1 MKKFFSLMLVALVM
15 LGVTA
20 CEQDVTIDTPKSEGL
35 SFYAEIAMTR
45 ADLEQGDDGKWATVW
60 EGNETLTVYNE
71 EHTEFY
77 KFTNSIEEPNMFSCT
92 EEGVENI
99 VDQNI
104 IIELT
109 HGEDCYISE
118 MGKRG
123 LLISESI
130 FEFDPTETISLHA
143 RNSFLRYTYN
153 GEGIVTLSLEY
164 EGMPFITKDMP
175 SGASTYTSS
184 NTGEQWVSFDA
195 PDVTDG
201 SVVSAV
207 LSYSIN
213 GVKVKETTIN
223 LAQGKVYNLGDLT
236 DNTVY
241 VYKPITSLVDLT
253 DGEYIIVAT
262 VDDKSYAMSDTLEGG
277 KINGSEI
284 QLTDGVVSLENA
296 EGFVWNIAER
306 TDGNFSISNGTKYLS
321 WSSSTNFGLVDEVYS
336 WIPSSENEGWK
347 FVAGTT
353 ARCILF
359 QTLNGNNR
367 FAPYAVSN
375 FTSTDYKP
383 IKLYKKMAE
392 NEEPY
397 KTPIITADITS
408 KSVGVE
414 GEKFE
419 ISVTATNFDVKD
431 IVVEKDVEWFTATHN
446 GEGKIAVSVAEN
458 ATTSVR
464 EGNIT
469 ISYPGATSVVVTL
482 SQAANAVKATIA
494 EFLAAAED
502 DTLYELSGTI
512 ISVVNETYGNFTIMD
527 DTGEVYIYGLC
538 SPEGVEK
545 YWEKSGAKCGD
556 DIIIKTVR
564 TSHNGTA
571 QGKNAIFVKLTSPG
585 TRAFW
590 TFDKTNVNFASVG
603 GQEIVTI
610 DAYNLTESVNVDSDN
625 TQFSATYADGKLTI
639 TAAENTTTEV
649 ISGNITVTCG
659 TLSQTITVSQ
669 AAKST
674 GEEADTWTLVEDA
687 STLKVDDQVV
697 IVAVDYNYAL
707 STTQNNNNRGQI
719 DVTKG
724 DKTVTIN
731 EKVQILTLEEGTV
744 DGTFALNTGSGYL
757 YAASSSSNN
766 LKTKTTLDANGSWK
780 ITIDNGVATIIA
792 QGTNTR
798 NYMQYNSTSVLFSCY
813 ASDKPQK
820 DIAIYKKN

>member
-20 CEQDVTIDTPKSEGL
+20 CEQNVTIDTPKSEGL

-45 ADLEQGDDGKWATVW
+45 ANLEQGTDDGKWTTVW
-60 EGNETLTVYNE
+60 EGNETLYVNE
-71 EHTEFY
+71 FAFTNTESEPS
-77 KFTNSIEEPNMFSCT
+77 KFTCT
-92 EEGVENI
+92 TEGVADLVGQDVTIKMDNNSVPESGKGI
-99 VDQNI
+99 M
-104 IIELT
+104 IEQ
-109 HGEDCYISE
+109 
-118 MGKRG
+118 
-123 LLISESI
+123 SI
-130 FEFDPTETISLHA
+130 TAFDPTS
-143 RNSFLRYTYN
+143 
-153 GEGIVTLSLEY
+153 
-164 EGMPFITKDMP
+164 
-175 SGASTYTSS
+175 
-184 NTGEQWVSFDA
+184 
-195 PDVTDG
+195 
-201 SVVSAV
+201 
-207 LSYSIN
+207 
-213 GVKVKETTIN
+213 TIN
-223 LAQGKVYNLGDLT
+223 LTAKNAFFRFTYTGDVTFTLSQPLFVVDGAEVDTITVTADGDTWVSVLPGTADLSFVGSTNGETKTKENFNIVAGKIYNLGTLT

-262 VDDKSYAMSDTLEGG
+262 VDDKSYAMSDTLSSG

-284 QLTDGVVSLENA
+284 QLTDGIVSLENA
-296 EGFVWNIAER
+296 EGFVWNIAEI

-321 WSSSTNFGLVDEVYS
+321 WSSSTSFGLVDDVYS

-353 ARCILF
+353 TNLSTVRCILF
-359 QTLNGNNR
+359 QTQNGNNR

-464 EGNIT
+464 EGYIT

-482 SQAANAVKATIA
+482 SQAANAVKVTIA

-512 ISVVNETYGNFTIMD
+512 ISVVNTTYGNFTIMD
-527 DTGEVYIYGLC
+527 DTGEVYIYGLY
-538 SPEGVEK
+538 SPEGAEK
-545 YWEKSGAKCGD
+545 YWSESNAKLGD
-556 DIIIKTVR
+556 DITIKTVR
-564 TSHNGTA
+564 TSHNGIA
-571 QGKNAIFVKLTSPG
+571 QGANAIFVELVSPG

-590 TFDKTNVNFASVG
+590 TFDKTDVNFASNG
-603 GQEIVTI
+603 GSEEVNVEI
-610 DAYNLTESVNVDSDN
+610 YNLDEQVTVASDN
-625 TQFSATYADGKLTI
+625 AQFTASYTDGVLTI
-639 TAAENTTTEV
+639 TAAENTVSEV
-649 ISGNITVTCG
+649 IEGKITVTCG
-659 TLSQTITVSQ
+659 TLSQTITVSL

-674 GEEADTWTLVEDA
+674 GEEADAWTLVTDA
-687 STLKVDDQVV
+687 STLAVDDQVV
-697 IVAVDYNYAL
+697 LVASNADYAL
-707 STTQNNNNRGQI
+707 STNQKTNNRGAVAISKSGNTILI
-719 DVTKG
+719 D
-724 DKTVTIN
+724 DD
-731 EKVQILTLEEGTV
+731 VQILTLEAGTV
-744 DGTFALNTGSGYL
+744 DGTFAFYTGSGYL
-757 YAASSSSNN
+757 YAASSSYNH
-766 LKTKTTLDANGSWK
+766 LKTQTTNNGNSSWK
-780 ITIDNGVATIIA
+780 ITITDGKASIVA

-798 NYMQYNSTSVLFSCY
+798 NVMQYNPNNGSPLFACY
-813 ASDKPQK
+813 SSASQTA
-820 DIAIYKKN
+820 IAIYKLAK

>member
-1 MKKFFSLMLVALVM
+1 MLVALVM

-45 ADLEQGDDGKWATVW
+45 ASINDDDGDKIWNTTW

-71 EHTEFY
+71 EHIKLY
-77 KFTNSIEEPNMFSCT
+77 DFTNSQEEPNKFSCN
-92 EEGVENI
+92 EEGVESI
-99 VDQNI
+99 IGQNI
-104 IIELT
+104 TIELT

-118 MGKRG
+118 MGKKG
-123 LLISESI
+123 LLISEYI
-130 FEFDPTETISLHA
+130 TEFNPTETISLQA

-164 EGMPFITKDMP
+164 EGMPFIT
-175 SGASTYTSS
+175 SGNTSGTSTYTSS
-184 NTGEQWVSFDA
+184 NTGEQWVSFVA

-213 GVKVKETTIN
+213 DIKVKETTIN
-223 LAQGKVYNLGDLT
+223 LAQGKIYNLGTLT
-236 DNTVY
+236 DNTAY

-262 VDDKSYAMSDTLEGG
+262 VDDKSYAMSDTLISG

-284 QLTDGVVSLENA
+284 QLTDGIVSLENA
-296 EGFVWNIAER
+296 EGFVWNIAEI

-321 WSSSTNFGLVDEVYS
+321 WSSSTSFGLVDDVYS

-353 ARCILF
+353 ANQSTVRCILF
-359 QTLNGNNR
+359 QTQNGNNR

-414 GEKFE
+414 GEMFE

-431 IVVEKDVEWFTATHN
+431 IVVESDVEWITATHN

-464 EGNIT
+464 EGNIS

-482 SQAANAVKATIA
+482 SQAANAVKATID
-494 EFLAAAED
+494 EFLVAAED

-545 YWEKSGAKCGD
+545 YWAESGAKLGD
-556 DIIIKTVR
+556 DITIKTVR

-571 QGKNAIFVKLTSPG
+571 QGEKAIFVELASPG

-590 TFDKTNVNFASVG
+590 TFDKTDVNFASNG
-603 GQEIVTI
+603 GSVDVNVKI
-610 DAYNLTESVNVDSDN
+610 YNLDKEVKVASDN
-625 TQFSATYADGKLTI
+625 AQFTASYTNGVLTI
-639 TAAENTTTEV
+639 TALENTASEV
-649 ISGNITVTCG
+649 IEGKISVTCG
-659 TLSQTITVSQ
+659 TLSQTIAVSQ

-674 GEEADTWTLVEDA
+674 GEEADAWTLVTDA
-687 STLKVDDQVV
+687 STLAVDDQVV
-697 IVAVDYNYAL
+697 LVASNADYAL
-707 STTQNNNNRGQI
+707 STNQKTNNRGAVAISKSGNTVRI
-719 DVTKG
+719 D
-724 DKTVTIN
+724 DD
-731 EKVQILTLEEGTV
+731 VQILTLEAGTV
-744 DGTFALNTGSGYL
+744 DGTFAFYTGSGYL
-757 YAASSSSNN
+757 YAASSSANH
-766 LKTKTTLDANGSWK
+766 LKTQTTNNGNSSWT
-780 ITIDNGVATIIA
+780 ITITDGKASIVA
-792 QGTNTR
+792 QGTYTR
-798 NYMQYNSTSVLFSCY
+798 NVMQYNPNNGSPLFACY
-813 ASDKPQK
+813 SSASQTA
-820 DIAIYKKN
+820 IAIYKKN

>member
-45 ADLEQGDDGKWATVW
+45 ADLEQGADGKWATVW
-60 EGNETLTVYNE
+60 EGNETLYVNE
-71 EHTEFY
+71 FAFTNTESEPS
-77 KFTNSIEEPNMFSCT
+77 KFTCT
-92 EEGVENI
+92 TEGVAELVGQDVTIKMENNSVPESGKGI
-99 VDQNI
+99 M
-104 IIELT
+104 IEQ
-109 HGEDCYISE
+109 
-118 MGKRG
+118 
-123 LLISESI
+123 SI
-130 FEFDPTETISLHA
+130 TAFDPTSTITLTAKNAFFH
-143 RNSFLRYTYN
+143 FTYTGDVTFTLSQPLFVVDGAVVGTITVTADGDTWVSVLPGTADLTFVGSTN
-153 GEGIVTLSLEY
+153 GETK
-164 EGMPFITKDMP
+164 TKDNFNIV
-175 SGASTYTSS
+175 A
-184 NTGEQWVSFDA
+184 
-195 PDVTDG
+195 
-201 SVVSAV
+201 
-207 LSYSIN
+207 
-213 GVKVKETTIN
+213 
-223 LAQGKVYNLGDLT
+223 GKIYNLGDLT
-236 DNTVY
+236 DNPVY

-262 VDDKSYAMSDTLEGG
+262 VDDKSYAMSDTLSSG
-277 KINGSEI
+277 KINGSVIE
-284 QLTDGVVSLENA
+284 LTDGVVSLENA
-296 EGFVWNIAER
+296 EGFVWNIAEI

-321 WSSSTNFGLVDEVYS
+321 WSSSTSFGLVDDVYS

-353 ARCILF
+353 TNLSTVRCILF
-359 QTLNGNNR
+359 QTQNGNNR

-375 FTSTDYKP
+375 FASTDYKP

-397 KTPIITADITS
+397 KTPIITTDFTS

-414 GEKFE
+414 GDDFE
-419 ISVTATNFDVKD
+419 IAVTATNFDVKD

-464 EGNIT
+464 EGYIT

-538 SPEGVEK
+538 SPEGVQK
-545 YWEKSGAKCGD
+545 YWEESGAKLGD
-556 DIIIKTVR
+556 DITIKTIR
-564 TSHNGTA
+564 TSYNDTA
-571 QGKNAIFVKLTSPG
+571 QGENAIFVELVSPG

-590 TFDKTNVNFASVG
+590 TFDKTNVNFTSVG
-603 GQEIVTI
+603 GSELVTI
-610 DAYNLTESVNVDSDN
+610 EAYNLNDTVNVSSDN
-625 TQFSATYADGKLTI
+625 EQFSATYDEGELTI
-639 TAAENTTTEV
+639 TAAENTTTKV
-649 ISGNITVTCG
+649 ISGNITVTCGG

-669 AAKST
+669 AAQST
-674 GEEADTWTLVEDA
+674 GEEASSWTLVADVSNLA
-687 STLKVDDQVV
+687 VDDQVV
-697 IVAVDYNYAL
+697 LVASNADYAL
-707 STTQNNNNRGQI
+707 STNQKTNNRGAAVI
-719 DVTKG
+719 TKSET
-724 DKTVTIN
+724 TVTFGN
-731 EKVQILTLEEGTV
+731 DVQILTLEAGAV

-757 YAASSSSNN
+757 YAASSSSNY

-780 ITIDNGVATIIA
+780 ITITDGNTSIVA

-798 NYMQYNSTSVLFSCY
+798 NVMQYNPNNGSPLFACY
-813 ASDKPQK
+813 SSASQTA
-820 DIAIYKKN
+820 IAIYKLTVTE